1 MRAST
6 VFVFVEGHRVRRACH
21 NGAASSALSLERSAG
36 ALLAHARVAEVAAEF
51 RQAG

>member
-6 VFVFVEGHRVRRACH
+6 VFVFVEGHRVRRACLD
-21 NGAASSALSLERSAG
+21 GAASSALSLERFAG
-36 ALLAHARVAEVAAEF
+36 ALPTHARVAEVAAEF